1 MEALHSLTSTISAWA
16 PGSVVATPPKRDPAK
31 TTGPVENAAEG
42 QSNTDMAASSGD
54 AKSVNT
60 SLTKLFNKSPLD
72 LQNALAHDCPRVAAN
87 PPGRH
92 LPGRQKLS
100 L

>member
-1 MEALHSLTSTISAWA
+1 M
-16 PGSVVATPPKRDPAK
+16 VAATPKRDPAK

-60 SLTKLFNKSPLD
+60 SLTKLFNKSPFD
-72 LQNALAHDCPRVAAN
+72 LQYALDHDCPKEAAEI
-87 PPGRH
+87 
-92 LPGRQKLS
+92 PGRQHPGRQRLS
-100 L
+100 P